1 MTKIVSQYFDLLL
14 NLTDDIMEAYR
25 PFVDKM
31 VFNYISMHDDISKLN
46 KEIKTYLLNIATQD
60 VLIDN
65 KVRPLMIAVTTTT
78 ASLYKCYNNEKRNL
92 KLQVLD

>member
-46 KEIKTYLLNIATQD
+46 KEIKTYLLI
-60 VLIDN
+60 
-65 KVRPLMIAVTTTT
+65 
-78 ASLYKCYNNEKRNL
+78 
-92 KLQVLD
+92 